1 MYVHL
6 MGHSTTPLHIHAVKL
21 AQSPTLLH
29 RYETVCQI
37 FRVEL
42 QIRWVYCV
50 QYSLGSKGCTDLA
63 NLS

>member
-29 RYETVCQI
+29 RYETVSQI
-37 FRVEL
+37 FRYSDI
-42 QIRWVYCV
+42 QIFRWVYCV
-50 QYSLGSKGCTDLA
+50 QYV
-63 NLS
+63 